1 MTTDTKAKPGNGKR
15 TKVFAVVIVLLAAGA
30 VVAWREVSTG
40 GSSVDNSVPT
50 FVARRGPLTISVLES
65 GTIKA
70 KEQLILKSE
79 VEGRTSI
86 IFLIDEGTRVKKGDV
101 LVELDASSMQDQ
113 KIDQEISV
121 QNADAAFISAR
132 ERLAVAK
139 NQAQSDID
147 VAELT
152 LTFAKQDLDKYIQ
165 GEYPNQLKA
174 AEEEVTLRKQELTV
188 AEQRYEWSQKL
199 AAEEY
204 ISDTELRD
212 DELKKERA
220 EQNVI
225 LSQNDKDLLEKYT
238 YVRQM
243 AQLNSD
249 VKQAGMALE
258 RTQRKA
264 LADVAQAEADL
275 KAKEAEL
282 ARQKDK
288 LAKLERQIANAIIK
302 APADG
307 LVIYATTAR
316 TGGFRGNQ
324 EPLDEGQEV
333 HERQELIYL
342 PVGDSSI
349 VEVNIH
355 EASLKKLQLGLP
367 AIITVDALPGR
378 RFLGHLEFIAPLP
391 DSQSMWMNPDLKVY
405 STRVDVDD
413 ADPALRSGMS
423 CKVEIIVAQHEDAIY
438 IPVQSVVTE
447 AGETRVYVMEGDKP
461 VRRTVK
467 IGLDNNR
474 MIHILEGIEEGD
486 IVLMEPPLKNASVD
500 ALNGFQDEPNA
511 TKDLGDDFQ
520 SRIRDSLTEPRRPEV
535 SASPQSQ
542 GGRPGGAGGMGGGMG
557 NMTPEQREAMR
568 KRFENMSEEE
578 KKQVMERMRQGG
590 GAGGAQGRPRRQSGA
605 DGGGGAGG
613 AQRRPGQEPGGPRG
627 GQ

>member
-1 MTTDTKAKPGNGKR
+1 MDSA
-15 TKVFAVVIVLLAAGA
+15 L
-30 VVAWREVSTG
+30 
-40 GSSVDNSVPT
+40 DSVPT
-50 FVARRGPLTISVLES
+50 FRARRGPLTISVLES

-70 KEQLILKSE
+70 KEQLILKNE

-86 IFLIDEGTRVKKGDV
+86 IFLIEEGTRVKKGDI
-101 LVELDASSMQDQ
+101 LVELDASGMQDD
-113 KIDQEISV
+113 KINQEISV
-121 QNADAAFISAR
+121 QNAEAAFISAR
-132 ERLAVAK
+132 EHLAVAK

-152 LTFAKQDLDKYIQ
+152 LTFAKQDLDKYIK

-204 ISDTELRD
+204 ISDTELQE

-220 EQNVI
+220 EQNI
-225 LSQNDKDLLEKYT
+225 TLSQNDKDLLEKYT

-258 RTQRKA
+258 RTRRKA
-264 LADVAQAEADL
+264 LAEVAQAEADL

-288 LAKLERQIANAIIK
+288 LAKLVRQIGNAIIK

-307 LVIYATTAR
+307 LAIYATTAR
-316 TGGFRGNQ
+316 RGGFRGNQ

-342 PVGDSSI
+342 PVGDSST

-367 AIITVDALPGR
+367 TIITVDALPGR
-378 RFLGHLEFIAPLP
+378 RFLGHLDFIAPLP

-423 CKVEIIVAQHEDAIY
+423 CKVEIIVAQYEDAIY
-438 IPVQSVVTE
+438 IPVQSVITE
-447 AGETRVYVMEGDKP
+447 GGETRVYVMEGDKP

-474 MIHILEGIEEGD
+474 MIRILEGVDEGD
-486 IVLMEPPLKNASVD
+486 IVLMEPPLKNAAVD
-500 ALNGFQDEPNA
+500 AANGMQPEPNA
-511 TKDLGDDFQ
+511 TQNLGDEFQ
-520 SRIRDSLTEPRRPEV
+520 TRIRQSLNEPKKPE
-535 SASPQSQ
+535 ASPQAQ
-542 GGRPGGAGGMGGGMG
+542 GPAAGAAGGRGAGGMGS
-557 NMTPEQREAMR
+557 MTEAQREAMR
-568 KRFENMSEEE
+568 KRFENMSEED
-578 KKQVMERMRQGG
+578 KQKLRDRMRQGG
-590 GAGGAQGRPRRQSGA
+590 GGGARGGGQGRSRPQP
-605 DGGGGAGG
+605 GGAGG
-613 AQRRPGQEPGGPRG
+613 GQ
-627 GQ
+627 

>member
-1 MTTDTKAKPGNGKR
+1 MTTDTKAKSGYSKGI
-15 TKVFAVVIVLLAAGA
+15 KVFAVLIVLLAAGA

-40 GSSVDNSVPT
+40 RSSVDNSVPT
-50 FVARRGPLTISVLES
+50 FVARRGPLTVSVLES

-70 KEQLILKSE
+70 KEQLILKNE

-86 IFLIDEGTRVKKGDV
+86 IFLIEEGTRVKKGDI
-101 LVELDASSMQDQ
+101 LVELDASGMQDD

-132 ERLAVAK
+132 EHLAVAK

-152 LTFAKQDLDKYIQ
+152 LTFAKQDLDKYIK

-174 AEEEVTLRKQELTV
+174 AEEEVTLREQELTV

-204 ISDTELRD
+204 ISDTELQEDR
-212 DELKKERA
+212 LKKERA
-220 EQNVI
+220 EQNII

-264 LADVAQAEADL
+264 LAEVAQAEADL

-282 ARQKDK
+282 SRQHDK
-288 LAKLERQIANAIIK
+288 LAKLVRQIGNAVIK

-307 LVIYATTAR
+307 LAIYATTAR
-316 TGGFRGNQ
+316 KGGFRGNQ
-324 EPLDEGQEV
+324 EPMDEGQEV

-342 PVGDSSI
+342 PVGDSST

-367 AIITVDALPGR
+367 TIITVDALPGR
-378 RFLGHLEFIAPLP
+378 RFLGHLDFIAPLP

-423 CKVEIIVAQHEDAIY
+423 CKVEIIVAQYENCVY
-438 IPVQSVVTE
+438 IPVQSVITE
-447 AGETRVYVMEGDKP
+447 AGETRVYVMEDGQP
-461 VRRTVK
+461 ERRTVK

-474 MIHILEGIEEGD
+474 MIRILEGIEEGD

-500 ALNGFQDEPNA
+500 AASGFQDEPNA
-511 TKDLGDDFQ
+511 TKDLGDEFQ
-520 SRIRDSLTEPRRPEV
+520 SRIRQSLNEPKEPD
-535 SASPQSQ
+535 ASPE
-542 GGRPGGAGGMGGGMG
+542 A
-557 NMTPEQREAMR
+557 QREAMR

-578 KKQVMERMRQGG
+578 KQKIRDRIE
-590 GAGGAQGRPRRQSGA
+590 S
-605 DGGGGAGG
+605 GGGGGRGG
-613 AQRRPGQEPGGPRG
+613 GQGRSRPQPGGG
-627 GQ
+627 GGGR